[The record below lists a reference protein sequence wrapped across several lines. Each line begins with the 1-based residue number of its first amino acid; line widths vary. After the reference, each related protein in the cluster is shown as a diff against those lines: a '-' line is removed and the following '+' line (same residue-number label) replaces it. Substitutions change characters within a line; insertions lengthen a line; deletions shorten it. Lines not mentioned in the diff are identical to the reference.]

1 MDPFV
6 MPAIAG
12 GTALLGGLMN
22 AFGHKKPSSVKPIQR
37 FGQEDLA
44 TMGRLRNRGEE
55 ALNFDP
61 VEQRARNQYWT
72 QTVPTL
78 AERFTSMGGSGG
90 AQRSSAFKGAMMG
103 AGADLESQLANLR
116 YQYGLPLLQM
126 GLQPKFDSLYRQ
138 SQPGAMQSFGSA
150 LGAGGMAALGPSL
163 QGMFEERSLNT
174 LGKMQ
179 DKSYSK
185 EMEDLKREVQML
197 KSQQSG
203 IGGFGGFGGLGR
215 WY

>member
-12 GTALLGGLMN
+12 GTALLGGLMS
-22 AFGHKKPSSVKPIQR
+22 AFGHKKPSSVKQIQR
-37 FGQEDLA
+37 FSPQQTSMMNQLGQ
-44 TMGRLRNRGEE
+44 RGME
-55 ALNFDP
+55 ALDFGP
-61 VEQRARNQYWT
+61 VEQRARTQFQT

-90 AQRSSAFKGAMMG
+90 AQRSSAFRGAMMG

-116 YQYGLPLLQM
+116 YQYGLPMLQL
-126 GLQPKFDSLYRQ
+126 GLQPQFESIYRP

-163 QGMFEERSLNT
+163 QGMYQESALNT

-185 EMEDLKREVQML
+185 EMEDLKKEIQML

-203 IGGFGGFGGLGR
+203 LGGNSGFGGLGR